1 MNSIQKLRI
10 SLTDACNFRCPY
22 CMPLQPKFQTKAEH
36 LSFEEMLQTV
46 RRLKNILPLKQI
58 RLTGGEPLLRS
69 GVVGFIHELHLM
81 GFTDIGLTT
90 NGFFLKENL
99 LSLKEAG
106 LKSINLSLDSLEAE
120 TFYKMA
126 RVPASTKAFDKVMDS
141 LVEAKQLGFHVKT
154 NTVVMKGYNDDQIV
168 PILELSKRLDF
179 YPRFLE
185 LMSLGEAR
193 GYKEN
198 LMSMQE
204 MLTVIHHA
212 YGRTK
217 LQHSPTDSTS
227 VNLKAESGIE
237 FGVIASETEPFCQNC
252 SRLRLSADGKL
263 YGCLMKDEG
272 LSIKNCSE
280 EEFKE
285 KVEAAI
291 LMKPYYRIYNADT
304 VMHSIGG

>member
-22 CMPLQPKFQTKAEH
+22 CMPLNPKFQAKMDH
-36 LSFEEMLQTV
+36 LSFEEILQTV

-58 RLTGGEPLLRS
+58 RLTGGEPLLRPRI
-69 GVVGFIHELHLM
+69 VGFIHELHLM
-81 GFTDIGLTT
+81 GFEDIGLTT
-90 NGFFLKENL
+90 NGFYLKENL

-106 LKSINLSLDSLEAE
+106 LKSINLSLDSLNEE
-120 TFYKMA
+120 SFYKLA
-126 RVPASTKAFDKVMDS
+126 RVKPTTNAYKKVIDS
-141 LVEAKQLGFHVKT
+141 LIMAKTLGFQVKT
-154 NTVVMKGYNDDQIV
+154 NTVLMKGYNDDQII

-193 GYKEN
+193 EYKEN

-204 MLTVIHHA
+204 MLTVIHKA
-212 YGRTK
+212 YGRTR
-217 LQHSPTDSTS
+217 LQHSPKDSTS
-227 VNLKAESGIE
+227 VNLKAETGLE
-237 FGVIASETEPFCQNC
+237 FGIIASETEPFCQNC

-272 LSIKNCSE
+272 ISIKNCSD
-280 EEFKE
+280 EEFKH
-285 KVEAAI
+285 KVETAI
-291 LMKPYYRIYNADT
+291 LMKPYHRIYNADT